1 MPIAFPAELVSH
13 WHGPRD
19 WLEQARRTWKH
30 LEESE
35 DSCFSGELGF
45 GGQGVCELLRIGEID
60 AAFERARLPQ
70 DESAYCRNGAVRLWR
85 PGIFQMD
92 QGPGMCRILA
102 DMMLLGLD
110 DVIHLFPGIPKGVPA
125 RFHSLRAPGAFLV
138 SAEKRADEVDY
149 ALVRSLAG
157 GMLRLANPWPDKTV
171 AVASLT
177 DGETS
182 QIAGGEL
189 LEVATSAAS
198 DYLVQPA
205 ETVLE
210 RIPMQDFA
218 TFS

>member
-1 MPIAFPAELVSH
+1 MFRGAFARAIAAAGVLGKDKELVDDWSQRLEQLPPLSVTADGYWKAWEDQEPYYPNHNYLLPIAFPAELVSK
-13 WHGPRD
+13 WHGPRE

-70 DESAYCRNGAVRLWR
+70 DEDAYCRNGAVRLWQ

-110 DVIHLFPGIPKGVPA
+110 DVIHLFPGIPQVCRRASIRCGRQEPFWYRQRKG
-125 RFHSLRAPGAFLV
+125 RMTWTICWCGR
-138 SAEKRADEVDY
+138 
-149 ALVRSLAG
+149 
-157 GMLRLANPWPDKTV
+157 
-171 AVASLT
+171 
-177 DGETS
+177 
-182 QIAGGEL
+182 
-189 LEVATSAAS
+189 
-198 DYLVQPA
+198 
-205 ETVLE
+205 
-210 RIPMQDFA
+210 
-218 TFS
+218 